1 MTYIKFLLL
10 LYFLIKVYSTVDNG
24 EKKGEMLSID
34 MNDFENIL
42 KDEEKFTLV
51 VVYTHWCHRSNLLLE
66 NLGKISDLLKYDSNV
81 QIAKINAAMNSD
93 IIDRL
98 NVYSYPSLFMIK
110 KDEIHKYNGVNSIKG
125 ILSWIYEH
133 LDESVYEINSKEKLN
148 MFLGLDEYNNSILF
162 FISKKEKDVK
172 AIKEL
177 IEICTLTESTFCFYL
192 KEQPIVNYFENTILS
207 EKYHFNVKELENKD
221 IYGILFK
228 NDDFDQYFYLI
239 DEHLNMLYDPDFDRE
254 IKIDQLTKWIQKK
267 VEPLVIKFS
276 EYYFSLLFSSDT
288 VTLFILYNDINEL
301 NKTDIIKCAKKYKNI
316 NFSLSGNTEIYEKR
330 LLSELLIDN
339 LKNPVMRI
347 TEFKNHINIPY
358 KYKPQNDDMEINE
371 KNIDD
376 FIRGYTA
383 EKKYFYRKSER
394 SLPDEFNNGYV
405 KIIVADT
412 YDEYIYN
419 NDKNVVVLYYAP
431 WCGHCYKFEPV
442 YREIGRRL
450 KLYASKFKDYDNNI
464 VISKIDAV
472 NNEIYNIPIE
482 GYPTIYLYTKA
493 NKEAPIKYVG
503 PRTVQSV
510 VSWICKYTSTN
521 IDMEQFLNLNLD
533 DEQLFENYEEL

>member
-472 NNEIYNIPIE
+472 NNEIYNIPI
-482 GYPTIYLYTKA
+482 GKTKPLLVRC
-493 NKEAPIKYVG
+493 E
-503 PRTVQSV
+503 
-510 VSWICKYTSTN
+510 
-521 IDMEQFLNLNLD
+521 
-533 DEQLFENYEEL
+533 

>member
-1 MTYIKFLLL
+1 MTYIKFLFL
-10 LYFLIKVYSTVDNG
+10 LYFLIKVYSTVDND
-24 EKKGEMLSID
+24 EKKGETLSID

-51 VVYTHWCHRSNLLLE
+51 VVYTHWCHRSNLLIE
-66 NLGKISDLLKYDSNV
+66 NLGKISNLLKYDSNV
-81 QIAKINAAMNSD
+81 QIAKINAAMNSE

-110 KDEIHKYNGVNSIKG
+110 KDEIHKYNGVNSTKG
-125 ILSWIYEH
+125 IISWIYEH
-133 LDESVYEINSKEKLN
+133 LDEIVYEINSKEKLN
-148 MFLGLDEYNNSILF
+148 TFLGLDEYNNSILF
-162 FISKKEKDVK
+162 FISRKEKDVK
-172 AIKEL
+172 VIKEL
-177 IEICTLTESTFCFYL
+177 TEICTLTESTFCFYL
-192 KEQPIVNYFENTILS
+192 KEQSIVNYFENTILS

-239 DEHLNMLYDPDFDRE
+239 DEHLNMLYDPDLDRE

-316 NFSLSGNTEIYEKR
+316 NFSLSGNNEIYEKR

-394 SLPDEFNNGYV
+394 PLPDEFNNGYV

-419 NDKNVVVLYYAP
+419 SEKNVVVLYYAP

-450 KLYASKFKDYDNNI
+450 KLYASKFTDYDNNI

-510 VSWICKYTSTN
+510 TSTN